1 MADTDIMINSS
12 STSDVPVNMVALL
25 VEDDN
30 INQLTIKIFLE
41 NRYTTIVTDSSDEVL
56 GILKKNKVDIILMD
70 ISIWGKMNG
79 LELTKVLKATKEF
92 SHIPVIAV
100 TAHAFEDDKQNAL
113 EAGCDSYLAKPFS
126 KESLLGMMSDFVDK
140 SISKK
145 EF

>member
-12 STSDVPVNMVALL
+12 SAPDGPVNMVALI

-30 INQLTIKIFLE
+30 INQLTIKKFLE
-41 NRYTTIVTDSSDEVL
+41 NRYTTIITDSSDEVL
-56 GILKKNKVDIILMD
+56 GILLKNKVDIILMD
-70 ISIWGKMNG
+70 ISIWGRMNG
-79 LELTKVLKATKEF
+79 LELTKILKATKEF

-126 KESLLGMMSDFVDK
+126 KESLLGMMSDFVGK
-140 SISKK
+140 SKSKNG
-145 EF
+145 F

>member
-1 MADTDIMINSS
+1 MADTDRMINSS
-12 STSDVPVNMVALL
+12 STPDGPVNLVALL

-30 INQLTIKIFLE
+30 INQLTIKKFLE
-41 NRYTTIVTDSSDEVL
+41 NRYTTIITDSSDEVL

-79 LELTKVLKATKEF
+79 LELTKVLKATREF

-126 KESLLGMMSDFVDK
+126 KDSLLGMMSDFVDK
-140 SISKK
+140 SVSKK

>member
-12 STSDVPVNMVALL
+12 STSDVPINMVALL

-30 INQLTIKIFLE
+30 INQLTIKKFLE

-126 KESLLGMMSDFVDK
+126 KESLLGMMSAFVDK

>member
-12 STSDVPVNMVALL
+12 SAPDGPVNMVALI

-30 INQLTIKIFLE
+30 INQLTIKKFLE
-41 NRYTTIVTDSSDEVL
+41 NRYTTIITDSSDEVL
-56 GILKKNKVDIILMD
+56 GILLKNKVDIILMD
-70 ISIWGKMNG
+70 ISIWGRMNG
-79 LELTKVLKATKEF
+79 LELTKILKATKEF

-140 SISKK
+140 SKSKNG
-145 EF
+145 F

>member
-12 STSDVPVNMVALL
+12 SAPDGPVNMVALI

-30 INQLTIKIFLE
+30 INQLTIKKFLE
-41 NRYTTIVTDSSDEVL
+41 NRYTTIITDSSDEVL
-56 GILKKNKVDIILMD
+56 GILLKNKVDIILMD
-70 ISIWGKMNG
+70 ISIWGRMNG
-79 LELTKVLKATKEF
+79 LELTKILKATKEF

-126 KESLLGMMSDFVDK
+126 KEALLGMMSDFVDK
-140 SISKK
+140 SKSKNG
-145 EF
+145 F

>member
-12 STSDVPVNMVALL
+12 SAPDGLVNLVALL

-30 INQLTIKIFLE
+30 INQLTIKKFLE
-41 NRYTTIVTDSSDEVL
+41 NRYTTIITDSSDEVL
-56 GILKKNKVDIILMD
+56 GILLKNKVDIILTD
-70 ISIWGKMNG
+70 ISIWGRMNG
-79 LELTKVLKATKEF
+79 LELTKILKATKEF

-113 EAGCDSYLAKPFS
+113 EAGCDNFLAKPFS
-126 KESLLGMMSDFVDK
+126 KKSLLGMMSDFVDK

>member
-12 STSDVPVNMVALL
+12 SAPDGPVNMVALI

-30 INQLTIKIFLE
+30 INQLTIKKFLE
-41 NRYTTIVTDSSDEVL
+41 NRYTTIITDSSDEVL
-56 GILKKNKVDIILMD
+56 GILLKNKVDIILMD

-140 SISKK
+140 SKSKNG
-145 EF
+145 F